1 VAQELSDRAN
11 IESARA
17 SLATDETNL
26 AKASIR
32 SPIDGVV
39 LTRTVDPGNA
49 VAASLQAVT
58 LFTVAEDLRQMR
70 LQVNV
75 DEADVGRIELGQK
88 ASFTVSAF
96 PGRRFPASIA
106 RVSYGSTITENV
118 VTYQALLNVKNDDMS
133 LRPGMTATSS
143 IIAAERKDVLL
154 VPNTALRFTPQT
166 ADSAKTKGGSD
177 IMSSMMPRMPRAS
190 KKAGGVAK
198 QVWVL
203 RNGAPVA
210 VNVTPGI
217 SDGRMTE
224 ITGGDLTEGMQVIT
238 DQRSANPAKKP

>member
-1 VAQELSDRAN
+1 
-11 IESARA
+11 
-17 SLATDETNL
+17 
-26 AKASIR
+26 
-32 SPIDGVV
+32 VV

-58 LFTVAEDLRQMR
+58 LFTVAENLSQMR

-154 VPNTALRFTPQT
+154 VPNTALRFSPQT
-166 ADSAKTKGGSD
+166 ADSTKAKGGGD
-177 IMSSMMPRMPRAS
+177 IMSSMMPRMPRAT
-190 KKAGGVAK
+190 KKASGGVAK

-203 RNGAPVA
+203 RDGAPVA

-224 ITGGDLTEGMQVIT
+224 ITAGDLTEGMQVIT
-238 DQRSANPAKKP
+238 DQRSANPIKKP